1 MNRKLLSLGIVLA
14 LSVLVL
20 PACVG
25 QPTAETPKQGAALE
39 ETAPVGATEAPAA
52 ILPADGIKRG
62 GTLIMARPDEP
73 LTFDPFIPG
82 DNGSIYAI
90 EMVCDSLIEADDTGR
105 DLRPGLAESWEVS
118 QDGLTY
124 TFNIR
129 DAKFSNGD
137 PVTVDDVVFSL
148 KTLSDPAR
156 YLAFVLKPVKAI
168 TALDNKH
175 VKVELSEPYGPLL
188 SALSAYAASIVH
200 KKTYEA
206 SPEKFGTSPMCA
218 GPFTVE
224 SYERGSTVVLKAN
237 PYYWDTGADGKPLPY
252 LDRLEL
258 KYVPES
264 NSRVLGL
271 KNGDYDM
278 ITTVAYNQAKSLE
291 SDSNLV
297 VDSTPIMRL
306 DYVYLNHQ
314 KKPLDSKE
322 FRLALNYASNRE
334 AILKAVYFGYGEV
347 PNSYMPKVNFH
358 SDSVMLIPYDADKAK
373 ELVQK
378 SGYDG
383 TPIEVMVD
391 AGNAPSKQ
399 VATILQ
405 QGWEAA
411 GIKSEIIEIDVG
423 TAWTMTTKGE
433 YQAYVS
439 YITSDINDT
448 DELATIQADVTAG
461 SQAFFTWYDNKNVQ
475 QMLTEARRSSDPAKR
490 AELYAKVQEIVY
502 NDGYSI
508 PLNFAPVINGRQ
520 AYVKDF
526 KQLANGWWWMQKVWL
541 DK

>member
-1 MNRKLLSLGIVLA
+1 MTPRYSTCFV
-14 LSVLVL
+14 
-20 PACVG
+20 ACWHRHVVM
-25 QPTAETPKQGAALE
+25 GAAMVF
-39 ETAPVGATEAPAA
+39 TAIGAIAAVGSDALAE
-52 ILPADGIKRG
+52 GIKRG
-62 GTLIMARPDEP
+62 GMLIMARPDEP

-90 EMVCDSLIEADDTGR
+90 EQVCDALVEADDTGR
-105 DLRPGLAESWEVS
+105 GLRPGLAESWEVS
-118 QDGLTY
+118 ADGLTY
-124 TFNIR
+124 IFKIR

-137 PVTVDDVVFSL
+137 PLTVNDVVFTL
-148 KTLSDPAR
+148 KTLHDPSK
-156 YLAFVLKPVKAI
+156 YLAFVLKPVKNISAV
-168 TALDNKH
+168 DDKH
-175 VKVELSEPYGPLL
+175 VKIELSEPYAPLL

-200 KKTYEA
+200 QKTYEA

-218 GPFTVE
+218 GPFMVE

-237 PYYWDTGADGKPLPY
+237 PHYWDMGADGKPLPY
-252 LDRLEL
+252 LDGVEL

-271 KNGDYDM
+271 RNGDYDV
-278 ITTVAYNQAKSLE
+278 ISTVAFNQAKSLE
-291 SDSNLV
+291 ADSKLV
-297 VDSTPIMRL
+297 VESTPIFRL
-306 DYVYLNHQ
+306 DYIYLNHQ
-314 KKPLDSKE
+314 KPPFANKD
-322 FRLALNYASNRE
+322 FRLALNYAANRE

-358 SDSVMLIPYDADKAK
+358 SDTVAPIPFDPGKAK

-383 TPIEVMVD
+383 KPIRIMVD
-391 AGNAPSKQ
+391 TGNAPSRQ

-411 GIKSEIIEIDVG
+411 GIKSEIVEFDVG
-423 TAWTMTTKGE
+423 TAWTMSTKGE

-448 DELATIQADVTAG
+448 DELATIQADVNAG
-461 SQAFFTWYDNKNVQ
+461 SQAFYTWYSNPEVQ
-475 QMLTEARRSSDPAKR
+475 KLLTEARRASDPTKR
-490 AELYAKVQEIVY
+490 AELYAKVQKIVY

-508 PLNFAPVINGRQ
+508 PLNFSPVINGSQ

-526 KQLANGWWWMQKVWL
+526 KQLANGWWWLQKVWL

>member
-1 MNRKLLSLGIVLA
+1 MTHRRSIHCLAGWRRHAVL
-14 LSVLVL
+14 
-20 PACVG
+20 
-25 QPTAETPKQGAALE
+25 GAALVFAAGSL
-39 ETAPVGATEAPAA
+39 TA
-52 ILPADGIKRG
+52 LPGEVRAEGIKRG
-62 GTLIMARPDEP
+62 GMLIMARPDEP

-90 EMVCDSLIEADDTGR
+90 EQVCDALVEADDTGR
-105 DLRPGLAESWEVS
+105 GLRPGLAESWEVS
-118 QDGLTY
+118 PDGLTY
-124 TFNIR
+124 TFKLR
-129 DAKFSNGD
+129 DAKFSNGE
-137 PVTVDDVVFSL
+137 PVTVDDVVFTLNTL
-148 KTLSDPAR
+148 KDPAK

-168 TALDNKH
+168 TADGDKQ
-175 VKVELSEPYGPLL
+175 VKVELSEPYAPLL
-188 SALSAYAASIVH
+188 SALSAYAASIVN
-200 KKTYEA
+200 KKAYEA
-206 SPEKFGTSPMCA
+206 SAEKFGTSPVCA
-218 GPFTVE
+218 GPFMVE

-237 PYYWDTGADGKPLPY
+237 PHYWDMGADGKPLPY
-252 LDRLEL
+252 LDGVEL

-271 KNGDYDM
+271 RNGDYDV
-278 ITTVAYNQAKSLE
+278 ISTVAFNQAKSLQA
-291 SDSNLV
+291 DSNLV
-297 VDSTPIMRL
+297 VESTPIFRL

-314 KKPLDSKE
+314 KKPLDSKD
-322 FRLALNYASNRE
+322 FRLALNHAADRE

-358 SDSVMLIPYDADKAK
+358 SESVPLIPYDVAKAK

-383 TPIEVMVD
+383 TPIQIMVD
-391 AGNAPSKQ
+391 TGNAPSRQ

-411 GIKSEIIEIDVG
+411 GIKSEIVEIDVG

-433 YQAYVS
+433 YQTYVS

-461 SQAFFTWYDNKNVQ
+461 SQAFFTWYDNKDVQ
-475 QMLTEARRSSDPAKR
+475 KMLTEARRESDPAKR

-502 NDGYSI
+502 HDGYSI
-508 PLNFAPVINGRQ
+508 PLNFAPVINGTQ
-520 AYVKDF
+520 AHVKDL
-526 KQLANGWWWMQKVWL
+526 KQLANGWWWLQKVWL

>member
-1 MNRKLLSLGIVLA
+1 MA
-14 LSVLVL
+14 
-20 PACVG
+20 
-25 QPTAETPKQGAALE
+25 QE
-39 ETAPVGATEAPAA
+39 
-52 ILPADGIKRG
+52 IKRG

-90 EMVCDSLIEADDTGR
+90 EQVCDALIEADETGLG
-105 DLRPGLAESWEVS
+105 LRPGLAESWEIS
-118 QDGLTY
+118 PDGLTY
-124 TFNIR
+124 TFKIR

-137 PVTVDDVVFSL
+137 PVTVDDVVFTL
-148 KTLSDPAR
+148 QTLSDPAK
-156 YLAFVLKPVKAI
+156 YLAFVLKPVKSISAVD
-168 TALDNKH
+168 AQH
-175 VKVELSEPYGPLL
+175 VKIELKEPYAPLL

-200 KKTYEA
+200 KKTYQA

-218 GPFTVE
+218 GPFMVE
-224 SYERGSTVVLKAN
+224 SYERGSTVVMKAN
-237 PYYWDTGADGKPLPY
+237 PYYWDKGADGKPLPY
-252 LDRLEL
+252 LDGIEF

-271 KNGDYDM
+271 RNGDYDL
-278 ITTVAYNQAKSLE
+278 ISTVAFNQAKGLE
-291 SDSNLV
+291 ADSNLV
-297 VDSTPIMRL
+297 VDSTPIFRL

-314 KKPLDSKE
+314 KKPLNSKD
-322 FRLALNYASNRE
+322 FRLALNYASDRA

-347 PNSYMPKVNFH
+347 PNSYMPKVNYH
-358 SDSVMLIPYDADKAK
+358 SEGVATLPFDVEKAK

-383 TPIEVMVD
+383 TPIKIMVD
-391 AGNAPSKQ
+391 SGNAPSKQ

-411 GIKSEIIEIDVG
+411 GIKSEISEIDVG

-433 YQAYVS
+433 YEAYVS

-448 DELATIQADVTAG
+448 DELATIQADVDAG
-461 SQAFFTWYDNKNVQ
+461 SQAFFTWYANKDVQ
-475 QMLTEARRSSDPAKR
+475 KMLTEARMSPDKDKR
-490 AELYAKVQEIVY
+490 AELYGKVQEIVY

-526 KQLANGWWWMQKVWL
+526 KQLANGWWWLQKVWL

>member
-1 MNRKLLSLGIVLA
+1 MTHRKSFDCLANWRRRAIFGTAFVFAAGSLAA
-14 LSVLVL
+14 LS
-20 PACVG
+20 
-25 QPTAETPKQGAALE
+25 
-39 ETAPVGATEAPAA
+39 TEGR
-52 ILPADGIKRG
+52 ADGIKRG
-62 GTLIMARPDEP
+62 GMLIMARPDEP

-90 EMVCDSLIEADDTGR
+90 EQVCDALVEADDTGR
-105 DLRPGLAESWEVS
+105 GLRPGLAESWEMS
-118 QDGLTY
+118 ADGLTY
-124 TFNIR
+124 TFKIR

-137 PVTVDDVVFSL
+137 PVTVDDVVFTL
-148 KTLSDPAR
+148 KTLSDPAK
-156 YLAFVLKPVKAI
+156 YLAFVLKPVKNISAV
-168 TALDNKH
+168 DDKH
-175 VKVELSEPYGPLL
+175 VKVELSEPYAPLL
-188 SALSAYAASIVH
+188 SALSAYAASIVN
-200 KKTYEA
+200 KKAYEA
-206 SPEKFGTSPMCA
+206 SAEKFGTSPVCA
-218 GPFTVE
+218 GPFMVE

-237 PYYWDTGADGKPLPY
+237 PYYWDMGTDGKPLPY
-252 LDRLEL
+252 LEGVEL

-271 KNGDYDM
+271 RNGDYDV
-278 ITTVAYNQAKSLE
+278 ISTVAFNQAKSLQ

-297 VDSTPIMRL
+297 VESTPIFRL

-314 KKPLDSKE
+314 KKPLDSKD
-322 FRLALNYASNRE
+322 FRLALNYAADRE

-358 SDSVMLIPYDADKAK
+358 SDAVPVIPFDPAKAK

-383 TPIEVMVD
+383 TPIQIMVD
-391 AGNAPSKQ
+391 TGNAPSRQ

-411 GIKSEIIEIDVG
+411 GIKSEIVEMDVG

-461 SQAFFTWYDNKNVQ
+461 SQAFFTWYDNKDVQ
-475 QMLTEARRSSDPAKR
+475 KILTEARRASDPAKR
-490 AELYAKVQEIVY
+490 AELYAKVQETLY
-502 NDGYSI
+502 NDAYSI
-508 PLNFAPVINGRQ
+508 PLNFAPVINGSQ
-520 AYVKDF
+520 AHVKDL
-526 KQLANGWWWMQKVWL
+526 KQLANGWWWLQKVWL

>member
-1 MNRKLLSLGIVLA
+1 MTPRKSLNGLA
-14 LSVLVL
+14 YWRRRAIFGAAFVLV
-20 PACVG
+20 AGSMVA
-25 QPTAETPKQGAALE
+25 QSSESW
-39 ETAPVGATEAPAA
+39 
-52 ILPADGIKRG
+52 ADGIKRG
-62 GTLIMARPDEP
+62 GMLIMARPDEP

-90 EMVCDSLIEADDTGR
+90 EQVCDALIEADDSGR
-105 DLRPGLAESWEVS
+105 GLRPGLAESWDIS
-118 QDGLTY
+118 ADGLTY
-124 TFNIR
+124 TFKIR
-129 DAKFSNGD
+129 DAKFSNGE
-137 PVTVDDVVFSL
+137 PVTVGDVIFTL
-148 KTLSDPAR
+148 KTLSDPAK
-156 YLAFVLKPVKAI
+156 YLAFVLKPVKNISAV
-168 TALDNKH
+168 DDSH
-175 VKVELSEPYGPLL
+175 VKVELSEPYAPLL
-188 SALSAYAASIVH
+188 SALSAYAASIVS
-200 KKTYEA
+200 KKAYEA
-206 SPEKFGTSPMCA
+206 SAENFGTSPVCA
-218 GPFTVE
+218 GPFMVE

-237 PYYWDTGADGKPLPY
+237 PYYWDMGTDGKPLPY
-252 LDRLEL
+252 LEGVEL

-271 KNGDYDM
+271 RNGDYDV
-278 ITTVAYNQAKSLE
+278 ISTVAFNQAKSLQSE
-291 SDSNLV
+291 SNLV
-297 VDSTPIMRL
+297 VESTPIFRL

-314 KKPLDSKE
+314 KKPLDSKD
-322 FRLALNYASNRE
+322 FRLALNYAADRE

-358 SDSVMLIPYDADKAK
+358 NDAVAVIPYDPAKAK

-383 TPIEVMVD
+383 TPVQIMVD
-391 AGNAPSKQ
+391 TGNAPSRQ
-399 VATILQ
+399 VAIILQ

-411 GIKSEIIEIDVG
+411 GIKSEIVEMDVG

-461 SQAFFTWYDNKNVQ
+461 SQAFFTWYENKDVQ
-475 QMLTEARRSSDPAKR
+475 AMLTEARGSSDSAKR
-490 AELYAKVQEIVY
+490 AELYAKVQEILY

-508 PLNFAPVINGRQ
+508 PLNFSPVINGSQ

-526 KQLANGWWWMQKVWL
+526 KQLANGWWWLQKVWL

>member
-1 MNRKLLSLGIVLA
+1 MNRKLLSLGIV
-14 LSVLVL
+14 SVISLLVL
-20 PACVG
+20 AACVG
-25 QPTAETPKQGAALE
+25 PQTAEISREG
-39 ETAPVGATEAPAA
+39 TEAPASLA
-52 ILPADGIKRG
+52 TVLPAVGIKRG

-90 EMVCDSLIEADDTGR
+90 EMVCDSLIEADDTGLG
-105 DLRPGLAESWEVS
+105 LRPGLAESWEIS
-118 QDGLTY
+118 KDELTY
-124 TFNIR
+124 TFKIR
-129 DAKFSNGD
+129 DAKFSNGN
-137 PVTVDDVVFSL
+137 PVTVDDVVFTL
-148 KTLSDPAR
+148 KTLSDPAK

-168 TALDNKH
+168 TAVDRQH
-175 VKVELSEPYGPLL
+175 VKIELSEPYGPLL
-188 SALSAYAASIVH
+188 SALSAYAAGIVH
-200 KKTYEA
+200 QKTYEA
-206 SPEKFGTSPMCA
+206 SPEKFGGAPMCA
-218 GPFTVE
+218 GPFSVE

-237 PYYWDTGADGKPLPY
+237 PYYWDNGADGKPLPY
-252 LDRLEL
+252 LDTLEL
-258 KYVPES
+258 RYVPES

-271 KNGDYDM
+271 KNGDYDL
-278 ITTVAYNQAKSLE
+278 ITTVAFNQAKSLE
-291 SDSNLV
+291 GDTNLL
-297 VDSTPIMRL
+297 VDSTPIFRL

-314 KKPLDSKE
+314 QKPLDNKD

-358 SDSVMLIPYDADKAK
+358 SDSVAQIPYDAAKAK
-373 ELVQK
+373 ELAQK

-383 TPIEVMVD
+383 SPITVMVD

-405 QGWEAA
+405 QNWEAA

-448 DELATIQADVTAG
+448 DELATIQADFTAG
-461 SQAFFTWYDNKNVQ
+461 SQAFFTWYDNKDVQ
-475 QMLTEARRSSDPAKR
+475 KMLTEARRSSDTTKR
-490 AELYAKVQEIVY
+490 AELYEKVQEIVY

-520 AYVKDF
+520 AYVKNF
-526 KQLANGWWWMQKVWL
+526 KQLANGWWWIKQVWL